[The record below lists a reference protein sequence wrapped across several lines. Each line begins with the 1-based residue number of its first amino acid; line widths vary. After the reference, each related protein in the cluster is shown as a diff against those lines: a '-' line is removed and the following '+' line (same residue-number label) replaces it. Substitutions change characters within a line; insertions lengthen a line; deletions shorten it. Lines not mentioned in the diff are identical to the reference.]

1 MANTFK
7 NALARNVGTS
17 AVSVYTAPSAKNS
30 ICIELDVCNTTAS
43 GVTCDV
49 YITKNTDSLNYYL
62 VKSTPVPVG
71 GSLQVVAGQKIVLSN
86 GDILKV
92 VSSVASSLDVV
103 GAILE
108 DV

>member
-7 NALARNVGTS
+7 NALARNIGTS
-17 AVSVYTAPSAKNS
+17 AVSIYTAPSGKNS
-30 ICIELDVCNTTAS
+30 ICIELDVCNTTSS

-62 VKSTPVPVG
+62 IKSTPVPVG
-71 GSLQVVAGQKIVLSN
+71 GSLQVIAGQKIVLTN

-92 VSSVASSLDVV
+92 ISSVASSLDVV

>member
-17 AVSVYTAPSAKNS
+17 AVTLYTAPSTKNS
-30 ICIELDVCNTTAS
+30 ICIELDVCNTTSS
-43 GVTCDV
+43 GVTADV
-49 YITKNTDSLNYYL
+49 YITSGGNNYYI
-62 VKSTPVPVG
+62 VKQAPVPVG
-71 GSLQVVAGQKIVLSN
+71 GSLQVIAGQKIVLSN
-86 GDILKV
+86 LDSLKV
-92 VSSVASSLDVV
+92 LSSVASSLDVV

>member
-17 AVSVYTAPSAKNS
+17 ASTVYTAPSGKNS
-30 ICIELDVCNTTAS
+30 ICIELDLCNTTNSGVSVSVFIAS
-43 GVTCDV
+43 GGND
-49 YITKNTDSLNYYL
+49 YYL
-62 VKSTPVPVG
+62 LKNAPVPTG
-71 GSLQVVAGQKIVLSN
+71 GTLQAIAGQKVVLSN
-86 GDILKV
+86 GDVLKV
-92 VSSVASSLDVV
+92 VSSNASSVDVI

>member
-1 MANTFK
+1 MANTFR
-7 NALARNVGTS
+7 NALARNIGTS

>member
-1 MANTFK
+1 MANSFK

-17 AVSVYTAPSAKNS
+17 AVTLYTAPSTKNS
-30 ICIELDVCNTTAS
+30 ICIELDVCNTTSS

-49 YITKNTDSLNYYL
+49 FITKFSDSLDYYL
-62 VKSTPVPVG
+62 IKSAPVPVG
-71 GSLQVVAGQKIVLSN
+71 GSLQVVAGQKIVVSD
-86 GDILKV
+86 GDIIKV

>member
-7 NALARNVGTS
+7 NALARNVGTT

>member
-7 NALARNVGTS
+7 NALARNVGTT
-17 AVSVYTAPSAKNS
+17 AVTLYTAPSTKNS

-49 YITKNTDSLNYYL
+49 FITKFSDSLNYYL
-62 VKSTPVPVG
+62 IKSTPVPVG
-71 GSLQVVAGQKIVLSN
+71 GSLQVVSGQKIVVANL
-86 GDILKV
+86 DAIKV
-92 VSSVASSLDVV
+92 VSSAAASIDVV
-103 GAILE
+103 AAILE

>member
-1 MANTFK
+1 MANVFK

>member
-7 NALARNVGTS
+7 NALARNIGTS
-17 AVSVYTAPSAKNS
+17 AVSIYTAPSGKNS

-62 VKSTPVPVG
+62 IKSTPVPVG
-71 GSLQVVAGQKIVLSN
+71 GSLQVIAGQKIVLTN

>member
-17 AVSVYTAPSAKNS
+17 AVTVYTAPASKNS
-30 ICIELDVCNTTAS
+30 IAIELDLCNTTSS
-43 GVTCDV
+43 GVTADV
-49 YITKNTDSLNYYL
+49 YITSGGNNFYL
-62 VKSTPVPVG
+62 VKQAPVPVG
-71 GSLQVVAGQKIVLSN
+71 GSLQVIAGQKIVLSN
-86 GDILKV
+86 GDALKV
-92 VSSVASSLDVV
+92 VSSVASSIDVV

>member
-17 AVSVYTAPSAKNS
+17 ANTVYTAPASKNS
-30 ICIELDVCNTTAS
+30 ICIELDLCNTTSS
-43 GVTCDV
+43 GVTADV
-49 YITKNTDSLNYYL
+49 YITSSANNYYL
-62 VKSTPVPVG
+62 VKSAPVPVG
-71 GSLQVVAGQKIVLSN
+71 GSLQVIAGQKIVLSN
-86 GDILKV
+86 GDALKV
-92 VSSVASSLDVV
+92 VSSVASSIDVV

>member
-17 AVSVYTAPSAKNS
+17 AVTVYTAPASKNS
-30 ICIELDVCNTTAS
+30 IAIELDLCNTTSS
-43 GVTCDV
+43 GVTADV
-49 YITKNTDSLNYYL
+49 FITSGGNNFYL
-62 VKSTPVPVG
+62 IKSAPVPVG
-71 GSLQVVAGQKIVLSN
+71 GSLQVIAGQKIVLSN
-86 GDILKV
+86 GDALKV
-92 VSSVASSLDVV
+92 VSSVASSIDVV

>member
-7 NALARNVGTS
+7 NALARNIGTS
-17 AVSVYTAPSAKNS
+17 AVSIYTAPSAKNS

-62 VKSTPVPVG
+62 IKSTPVPVG
-71 GSLQVVAGQKIVLSN
+71 GSLQVIAGQKIVLSN

>member
-1 MANTFK
+1 MANSFK
-7 NALARNVGTS
+7 NALARNVGTT
-17 AVSVYTAPSAKNS
+17 AVSVYTAPASKNS
-30 ICIELDVCNTTAS
+30 ICIELDVCNTTSS

-49 YITKNTDSLNYYL
+49 YITKFSDSLNYYL
-62 VKSTPVPVG
+62 IKSAPVPVG
-71 GSLQVVAGQKIVLSN
+71 GSLQVVAGQKIVVSD
-86 GDILKV
+86 GDIIKV

>member
-1 MANTFK
+1 MANTFR
-7 NALARNVGTS
+7 NALARNIGTS
-17 AVSVYTAPSAKNS
+17 AVSIYTAPSAKNS

-71 GSLQVVAGQKIVLSN
+71 GSLQVVAGQKIVLTN

>member
-17 AVSVYTAPSAKNS
+17 ATTVYTAPVSKNS
-30 ICIELDVCNTTAS
+30 IAIELDLCNTTNS
-43 GVTCDV
+43 GVTADV
-49 YITKNTDSLNYYL
+49 YITSGGDNYYL
-62 VKSTPVPVG
+62 IKAAPVPVG
-71 GSLQVVAGQKIVLSN
+71 GSLQVIAGQKIVLSN
-86 GDILKV
+86 GDALKV
-92 VSSVASSLDVV
+92 VSSVASSIDVV